1 MVKYLTG
8 AASNILNPCG
18 GFKAISGTKVFKEE
32 RGLFSPPPWIT
43 PYLILQAY
51 QCTYNTATIVEQ
63 VEVALPT
70 APPGTANQLQPHGAI
85 YPQISLLA
93 DKLLCPPAPKPTNSR
108 NTWDSDSD

>member
-1 MVKYLTG
+1 MD
-8 AASNILNPCG
+8 
-18 GFKAISGTKVFKEE
+18 
-32 RGLFSPPPWIT
+32 
-43 PYLILQAY
+43 
-51 QCTYNTATIVEQ
+51 Q

-108 NTWDSDSD
+108 RTWKRIAINMHSVTTSAHHQAIWALP

>member
-1 MVKYLTG
+1 MEQRYLRRR
-8 AASNILNPCG
+8 G
-18 GFKAISGTKVFKEE
+18 GYFP
-32 RGLFSPPPWIT
+32 LPQWIT

-51 QCTYNTATIVEQ
+51 QCTYNTAAIVEQ

-93 DKLLCPPAPKPTNSR
+93 DKLLCPPVPKPTTSR
-108 NTWDSDSD
+108 NVWNSDSD

>member
-1 MVKYLTG
+1 M
-8 AASNILNPCG
+8 
-18 GFKAISGTKVFKEE
+18 
-32 RGLFSPPPWIT
+32 
-43 PYLILQAY
+43 
-51 QCTYNTATIVEQ
+51 EQ